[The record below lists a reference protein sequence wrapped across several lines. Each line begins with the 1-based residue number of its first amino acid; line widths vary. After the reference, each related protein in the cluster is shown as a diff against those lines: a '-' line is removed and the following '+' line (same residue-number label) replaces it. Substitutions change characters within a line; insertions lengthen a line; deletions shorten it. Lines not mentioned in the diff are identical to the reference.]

1 MDMKLDAFDPAE
13 WFNIE
18 PLFGTARD
26 YGAPSFY
33 ILANAYQGI
42 KGSWSYSVKAPAG
55 LVASGGFLP
64 VHPGVAEI
72 WCATTGLALEGN
84 GPALVQIMR
93 RAVEH
98 AMEAFDL
105 RRVQATV
112 EHADKRTARLVK
124 LLGLEEETKPEGLKG
139 FLPGGRAVRI
149 FGRA

>member
-1 MDMKLDAFDPAE
+1 MKMKLYPFDPCE

-33 ILANAYQGI
+33 ILASAYHGI
-42 KGSWSYSVKAPAG
+42 KESWSYSVKCEAG
-55 LVASGGFLP
+55 LVASGGFMP

-72 WCATTGLALEGN
+72 WCATTGLAVGGN
-84 GPALVQIMR
+84 SVPLVQAMR

-98 AMEAFDL
+98 AMGAFDL

-112 EHADKRTARLVK
+112 EHADKRTAHLVK